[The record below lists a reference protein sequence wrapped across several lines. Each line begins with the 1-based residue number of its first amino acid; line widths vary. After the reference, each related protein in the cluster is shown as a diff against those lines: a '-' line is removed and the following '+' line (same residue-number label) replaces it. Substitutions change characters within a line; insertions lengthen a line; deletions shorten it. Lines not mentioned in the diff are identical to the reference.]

1 MTPSPDAGVRAARPS
16 DSDALGDI
24 HARAWQASYGEL
36 LPDRAAAAL
45 APQSLAQSWHAA
57 VTQPPSPSH
66 RVLVATSGQS
76 VVGFA
81 ALSPA
86 TDADSDPAT
95 QAELLVLLVDPAHV
109 REGHGSR
116 LLNAAADT
124 LRDAGF
130 TMLRM
135 WVPEADEE
143 RRTFLQDAGFAADG
157 AARLLDAAGDGTTTV
172 REVRL
177 SAALLATE

>member
-1 MTPSPDAGVRAARPS
+1 
-16 DSDALGDI
+16 
-24 HARAWQASYGEL
+24 
-36 LPDRAAAAL
+36 
-45 APQSLAQSWHAA
+45 
-57 VTQPPSPSH
+57 
-66 RVLVATSGQS
+66 
-76 VVGFA
+76 
-81 ALSPA
+81 
-86 TDADSDPAT
+86 
-95 QAELLVLLVDPAHV
+95 
-109 REGHGSR
+109 
-116 LLNAAADT
+116 